1 MKRKILIVDDEPG
14 FTKIVKMTL
23 EASGAYEVRELN
35 DPAVAVAVARQ
46 FSPDIIL
53 LDITMPELDGGDV
66 ISQLRAD
73 PVLIKIPVLFV
84 TATVRKSEVN
94 AHNGLIGGEFFVA
107 KPVSA
112 EVLMNIIEEH
122 LVHTGPGEPE
132 NIL

>member
-14 FTKIVKMTL
+14 FTKIVKMTM

-35 DPAVAVAVARQ
+35 DPALAVEVARQ
-46 FSPDIIL
+46 FFPDIIL

-66 ISQLRAD
+66 ISLLRAD
-73 PVLIKIPVLFV
+73 PVLKKIPVLFV

-94 AHNGLIGGEFFVA
+94 ANNGLIGGEFFVA

-112 EVLMNIIEEH
+112 EVLIRIIEEH
-122 LVHTGPGEPE
+122 IAPIEPGKP
-132 NIL
+132 

>member
-23 EASGAYEVRELN
+23 EASGAYEVLELN
-35 DPAVAVAVARQ
+35 DPAAAVAVARQ

-66 ISQLRAD
+66 LSQLRAD
-73 PVLIKIPVLFV
+73 PVLQNVPVIFV

-94 AHNGLIGGEFFVA
+94 AHNGLIGGEFFIA

-112 EVLMNIIEEH
+112 EVLIRTIEEH
-122 LVHTGPGEPE
+122 LVPIEPG
-132 NIL
+132 IVR

>member
-23 EASGAYEVRELN
+23 EASGAYEVMELN
-35 DPAVAVAVARQ
+35 DPAEAVAVARQ

-73 PVLIKIPVLFV
+73 PALTKIPVLFV
-84 TATVRKSEVN
+84 TATIRQSEVH
-94 AHNGLIGGEFFVA
+94 AHNGLIGGEFFLA

-112 EVLMNIIEEH
+112 EVLIRTIEEH
-122 LVHTGPGEPE
+122 FEPE
-132 NIL
+132 NPGQIR

>member
-35 DPAVAVAVARQ
+35 DPSAALAVARQ
-46 FSPDIIL
+46 FSPDLIL

-73 PVLIKIPVLFV
+73 PALIKVPVLFV
-84 TATVRKSEVN
+84 TATVRKSEAS
-94 AHNGLIGGEFFVA
+94 AHNGLIGGEFFLA

-112 EVLMNIIEEH
+112 EVLIRTIEEH
-122 LVHTGPGEPE
+122 LEPVEPGKP
-132 NIL
+132 